1 MNSARFYVFLHVSL
15 FNFKAK
21 IKGDFFYRMI
31 LLEVFEFFLQISKK
45 GRNICAWRVFFDG
58 QILIF

>member
-31 LLEVFEFFLQISKK
+31 LLEVFEFFCKFRKKDEISVLDV
-45 GRNICAWRVFFDG
+45 VFLTDRY
-58 QILIF
+58 